1 MWVMYNREGVEL
13 RMPEDEFIF
22 WATLKQHLFVSTPN
36 YSRVLWCFDNKN
48 VCLGSS
54 LYDSDSWDATMSA
67 QWRVIENGQLTL
79 LKKIPEGNFP
89 EKSLPTWLRDL

>member
-1 MWVMYNREGVEL
+1 MYNRGGVEL

-22 WATLKQHLFVSTPN
+22 WATLKQHLFVSTLN
-36 YSRVLWCFDNKN
+36 YSRVLWCFSDKN
-48 VCLGSS
+48 ICLGSS
-54 LYDSDSWDATMSA
+54 LYDSDSWETVMSA

-79 LKKIPEGNFP
+79 LKKMPESNFP